1 MDRRTFVQR
10 LLASAAA
17 LGLIGKPAMAAAPS
31 VTKVI
36 GVGGA
41 GCQMLL
47 AVRARMPACPDSA
60 VSEFLYVNSDWQTFA
75 HIEQACLDD
84 PDRPAV
90 RTLPI
95 GSGMGSGGRPELGE
109 DAAWESQEKLQA
121 CLADAGRVILLAG
134 LGGSTGSGVTPI
146 LARWAR
152 EAGAQVVAVVVM
164 PFSFESR
171 RIQCAEVVLERLMC
185 EADAVVTYSN
195 ADLIE
200 RVGGGTRLND
210 AFDYQHRCIAD
221 SVVGLLPEVLGPV
234 HRT

>member
-31 VTKVI
+31 VAKVI

-47 AVRARMPACPDSA
+47 AVRAQMPACRDRA
-60 VSEFLYVNSDWQTFA
+60 VPEFLYVNSDWQPFA
-75 HIEQACLDD
+75 QIEQACLDD
-84 PDRPAV
+84 PARPAV
-90 RTLPI
+90 RTLSI

-121 CLADAGRVILLAG
+121 CLADAEQVILLAG
-134 LGGSTGSGVTPI
+134 LGGGTGSGVTPV

-152 EAGAQVVAVVVM
+152 EAGARVEAVVVM
-164 PFSFESR
+164 PFSFEGR
-171 RIQCAEVVLERLMC
+171 RIHCAELALERLKC
-185 EADAVVTYSN
+185 EADVVVTYSN

-210 AFDYQHRCIAD
+210 AFDYQHRCVAD
-221 SVVGLLPEVLGPV
+221 RVMGLLDGAPHPA
-234 HRT
+234 